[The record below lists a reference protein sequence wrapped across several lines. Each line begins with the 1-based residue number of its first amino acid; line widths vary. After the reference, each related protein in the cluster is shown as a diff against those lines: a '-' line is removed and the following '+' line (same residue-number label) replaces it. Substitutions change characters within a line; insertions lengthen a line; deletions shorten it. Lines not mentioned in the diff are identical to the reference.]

1 MKRTF
6 LILISY
12 LLIFSSLTYGEEGD
26 KILEA
31 KLLSSVEK
39 LAPESGNRVAVE
51 LQIHKPWHIN
61 ANITADE
68 FLIPTVIEFNPVKGV
83 DFGKIEYPDA
93 EEKTFEFSEKPV
105 LVYEGNLYAYCTAS
119 VAGELAGKEITIS
132 GVVSYQACN
141 DETCLAPDKVEFSQ
155 TLPVAAIGE
164 AAKGINENLFGEAAR
179 PAAPQMEEAENAA
192 GGDVLTQT
200 IESKGLFLAF
210 LGIFVAGL
218 ALNLT
223 PCIYPLIPITISYFG
238 GQAGGKKGSLF
249 MLSLMY
255 VLGMAITYS
264 VLGVF
269 AALSG
274 SILGAWLQNPLV
286 LIFIAA
292 VMVALALSMF
302 GLYEIRVPTSLSNFA
317 GQSKRGY
324 FGTLFMG
331 LTVGIIAAPCIGPFV
346 LGLLTYVGKKGD
358 PVMGFLM
365 FFVLALGLGVPFIF
379 LAVFSG
385 AANKMPRSGGW
396 MIWVRKIFGFILIG
410 MALYFLNPLF
420 ENNLWYYT
428 ILGITALVAGIYLAW
443 IDTTQ
448 GRGGKAFPVVKN
460 LVGIIFILAGAYFW
474 VNSVEAYVDE
484 RLQEFGK
491 TARGS
496 ENLTANEVAWEQYS
510 ENILQSARDSGK
522 PVMIDFYADW
532 CIPCK
537 ELDKFTFTNNQV
549 VALSKNFVMVKAD
562 LTKPESPQV
571 RAVQEKYSI
580 KGVPTLVFISSNGQE
595 VPSARVVSYV
605 KADKFLTIMGSVWE
619 KEQNDDDQL
628 VRGE

>member
-6 LILISY
+6 LILISF
-12 LLIFSSLTYGEEGD
+12 LLIFSGLVLGQEGD

-31 KLLSSVEK
+31 RLLSSVEK
-39 LAPESGNRVAVE
+39 LAPESSNQVAVE
-51 LQIHKPWHIN
+51 LKIHKPWHAN
-61 ANITADE
+61 ANIVADD
-68 FLIPTVIEFNPVKGV
+68 FLIPTVIEFTTVEGV
-83 DFGKIEYPDA
+83 SFGKIDYPAA
-93 EEKTFEFSEKPV
+93 EEKTFEFSENPV
-105 LVYEGNLYAYCTAS
+105 LVYEGTVYAYSNVS

-141 DETCLAPDKVEFSQ
+141 DETCLAPDEVEFSQ
-155 TLPVAAIGE
+155 TLPVAAKGE
-164 AAKGINENLFGEAAR
+164 AVKGINENLFGEAAQ
-179 PAAPQMEEAENAA
+179 PAAPQMEEAGSAA
-192 GGDVLTQT
+192 GGDDLAQT
-200 IESKGLFLAF
+200 IESKGLFLTF

-249 MLSLMY
+249 MLSLVY

-274 SILGAWLQNPLV
+274 SILGTWLQNPLV

-292 VMVALALSMF
+292 VMVTLALSMF
-302 GLYEIRVPTSLSNFA
+302 GLYEIRVPASLSNFA
-317 GQSKRGY
+317 GKSKQGY

-346 LGLLTYVGKKGD
+346 IGLLTYVGKQGD

-385 AANKMPRSGGW
+385 AVNVMPRSGGW
-396 MIWVRKIFGFILIG
+396 MIWIRKIFGFILVG

-420 ENNLWYYT
+420 ESDLWYYT

-443 IDTTQ
+443 IDSTQ
-448 GRGGKAFPVVKN
+448 GRGGKAFPLVKN

-474 VNSVEAYVDE
+474 VNSVEAYVNE
-484 RLQEFGK
+484 RLREFGK
-491 TARGS
+491 TAGS
-496 ENLTANEVAWEQYS
+496 SGAYVVNEIAWDDYS
-510 ENILQSARDSGK
+510 QQILHSAQESGK

-537 ELDKFTFTNNQV
+537 ELDKFTFSDGRV
-549 VALSKNFVMVKAD
+549 IELSKNFVMLKAD
-562 LTKPESPQV
+562 LTKSESPEV
-571 RAVQEKYSI
+571 LALQEKYNI
-580 KGVPTLVFISSNGQE
+580 KGVPTLVFLTSDGQE
-595 VPSARVVSYV
+595 VSSSRVVSYV
-605 KADKFLTIMGSVWE
+605 KADEFLTIMQSVWE
-619 KEQNDDDQL
+619 KEKNGDDQL